1 MTYLRLE
8 NLDEAL
14 LWFEMGWIE
23 RAEYLQKSLL
33 EEFLH
38 SDHPGPYLALALFYT
53 RFGLYLLLS
62 APVEMESLRRKPI
75 TPAEFYNLDDLLQTL
90 LSKKIA
96 SHWPSYDIV
105 GNDYLGA
112 ITRGFEVDRLM
123 LKRDDKTNVIGVTAK
138 PIKVDDIAQI
148 FGPLAVQA
156 HQLFQVMDMRAQDAR
171 KPEEIDVDTET
182 ITGFDKMEDLLEL
195 CPFEEAMAKTP
206 VYMDWGK
213 AVVERELNEA

>member
-1 MTYLRLE
+1 MGVGGSLGFMKGLHEAQLGSATGLPGQAKMAILGFIESTMSSGNKAGEYACHTRLVDLAINGKDWKTAGYSIKRISALRQEIPGGPWIRTHPTHRHFDYCRYGMTYLRLE

-105 GNDYLGA
+105 GNDYLG
-112 ITRGFEVDRLM
+112 
-123 LKRDDKTNVIGVTAK
+123 
-138 PIKVDDIAQI
+138 
-148 FGPLAVQA
+148 
-156 HQLFQVMDMRAQDAR
+156 
-171 KPEEIDVDTET
+171 
-182 ITGFDKMEDLLEL
+182 
-195 CPFEEAMAKTP
+195 
-206 VYMDWGK
+206 
-213 AVVERELNEA
+213 